1 MGKFSTK
8 AAERISHVSPLE
20 LRPYAGNARTHS
32 RKQIKAIA
40 ASIEAFGFVNPVLT
54 GDDGEI
60 ISGHGRVEA
69 ARLLGLATVPTIQL
83 SHLSPAQRRALILA
97 DNKIAL
103 DAGWDQEML
112 AIEFQALTDLGF
124 EMGLTGFSTAE
135 IDLTLE
141 VVETS
146 DRKPKGPDLDALP
159 GLERHAVTRP
169 GDIWTLGRHRL
180 ICADATDSNAYGRLM
195 GESVARLVFTDPR
208 CNLSI
213 DAFGSGGGTVSHGD
227 CQNGV
232 GEKSREDFT
241 GSLEESFANISR
253 HAVNGAIVFVCMD
266 WRHGAEVQTA
276 GERVFSELKD
286 LIVWDRSKA
295 GPGTVYRSQHEF
307 VYAFKVGDAPHAT
320 TFGPGSKGP
329 NRANVWRYD
338 GVRGPGTGRK
348 DAWACHPAVKPV
360 AMVADAIKDCS
371 HSGDTILD
379 PFGGSG
385 TTLIA
390 AETTGRSCQMMEI
403 DPVYCDV
410 ILRRFF
416 NLTGKAPVLA
426 ETGETF
432 GEVEKRWLKGGAE

>member
-1 MGKFSTK
+1 
-8 AAERISHVSPLE
+8 
-20 LRPYAGNARTHS
+20 
-32 RKQIKAIA
+32 
-40 ASIEAFGFVNPVLT
+40 
-54 GDDGEI
+54 
-60 ISGHGRVEA
+60 VEA
-69 ARLLGLATVPTIQL
+69 ARLLGLATVPTIRL
-83 SHLSPAQRRALILA
+83 SHLLPAQRRALILA

-103 DAGWDQEML
+103 DAGWDHEML

-141 VVETS
+141 IVEKV
-146 DRKPKGPDLDALP
+146 DRKPKGPNLDALP

-180 ICADATDSNAYGRLM
+180 ICADARDKGAYVRLIE
-195 GESVARLVFTDPR
+195 GSVARLVFTDLPDHVPIEAP
-208 CNLSI
+208 LS
-213 DAFGSGGGTVSHGD
+213 GCCGVGHGD
-227 CQNGV
+227 LQMGF
-232 GEKSREDFT
+232 GELSQEAFT
-241 GSLEESFANISR
+241 GFLEESFANFSR
-253 HAVNGAIVFVCMD
+253 HAVNGAIVFVCTD
-266 WRHGAEVQTA
+266 WRHGVEVQTA
-276 GERVFSELKD
+276 GKRVFSELKD
-286 LIVWDRSKA
+286 LIVWARSKA
-295 GPGTVYRSQHEF
+295 GPGTFYRSQHEF

-320 TFGPGSKGP
+320 AFRPGSKGP

-348 DAWACHPAVKPV
+348 DAVAGHPTVKPV

-371 HSGDTILD
+371 HQGDTVLD

-390 AETTGRSCQMMEI
+390 AETTGRTCRMMEI

-410 ILRRFF
+410 ILRRYF
-416 NLTGKAPVLA
+416 NLTGTAPVLA

-432 GEVEKRWLKGGAE
+432 DRVEERRLDRGAE